1 MSEKIMGCLTDQHL
15 IHFGTIIQCFVRHEV
30 LVQEIMAAV
39 SGADV
44 TSIKLLTGALSFTEK
59 REALLNLLR
68 HRAVPIDRFEHIRN
82 YLQMPR
88 TYTTLRN
95 DIAHSTW
102 TEGLPQNSISPIWL
116 THGPMQAV
124 KPVHD
129 IGKGAKEYIEDQ
141 EDKTTYTLDDLREI
155 GENLALNYI
164 GFRDYIARVD
174 LMSSP
179 AA

>member
-1 MSEKIMGCLTDQHL
+1 MSQKTMGCLTDQHL

-30 LVQEIMAAV
+30 LMQEIMAAV

-44 TSIKLLTGALSFTEK
+44 TSIKLLTSGLSFTEK

-68 HRAVPIDRFEHIRN
+68 HRAVPLNQFEHIRN

-102 TEGLPQNSISPIWL
+102 AEGAPQNSVSPIWL
-116 THGPMQAV
+116 THGPMKAV

-129 IGKGAKEYIEDQ
+129 IGKGTKEYIEDY

-155 GENLALNYI
+155 GENLALNYV
-164 GFRDYIARVD
+164 GFREYIAKVD
-174 LMSSP
+174 LMATP